1 MVAEMFDRGEK
12 EDKDP
17 LFKVSKLSEKDSAED
32 TRETFIITE
41 IDGEFVT
48 IVCDEPQ
55 TITETTNDS
64 SVPLQIFPDRP
75 SIPSTSI
82 DGTAIPQGN
91 KSGQINLILGMG
103 LGAIVTALATT
114 LLSPRQGNIIPPVG
128 GETINQPAQSITVA
142 RVESTDVPRTLDAT
156 GTIAAFELIPVM
168 SSSTGLQIE
177 QVLVK
182 ENYSVSS
189 GQTLAILDD
198 AVLQAKLEEARALV
212 RSQEARLAELKAGSR
227 KEEIAQAQ
235 ENVKVMQQGVTQAKT
250 SLDLVQKRV
259 TRNRQLEKEGAL
271 ARDRLDEI
279 LNQEQLSISSL
290 EQAKAKLQEAQQK
303 LIQLQKG
310 NRPETIAQAEANL
323 AQAKAQLQLVLEQLD
338 DTRIVA
344 PVSGT
349 IAQKNASIGDVI
361 ATNTGNNSSSGNGS
375 VGNVSASNAL
385 FTIIKDGRLE
395 LRLQVPATDLAR
407 LNVGQT
413 VRITSDLD
421 SKLVITGRVR
431 TIDPVVNE
439 QSRQAI
445 VKVDLPSNRSLK
457 LGMFLKGSITT
468 SSTVSLS
475 VPTKA
480 LIPQNDGSALVYVLQ
495 ENKTVKAVRVETGET
510 IAGEKVE
517 IKSGLQLNDEVAI
530 KGAPYLKDGDRVF
543 VVSK

>member
-1 MVAEMFDRGEK
+1 MFDRGEK
-12 EDKDP
+12 EDKEP
-17 LFKVSKLSEKDSAED
+17 LFKVSKLSEKDGTED
-32 TRETFIITE
+32 TKETFIITE
-41 IDGEFVT
+41 VDGEFVT
-48 IVCDEPQ
+48 IVYDEPQ
-55 TITETTNDS
+55 AAEGTSDS
-64 SVPLQIFPDRP
+64 SVPLQIFPDRLSTP
-75 SIPSTSI
+75 SNFE
-82 DGTAIPQGN
+82 GTAIPQNN

-128 GETINQPAQSITVA
+128 GGTITQPAQSITVA
-142 RVESTDVPRTLDAT
+142 RVESADVPRTLDAT
-156 GTIAAFELIPVM
+156 GTVAAFELIPVM

-250 SLDLVQKRV
+250 ALDLVQKRV
-259 TRNRQLEKEGAL
+259 KRNRQLEKEGAL

-303 LIQLQKG
+303 LVQLQKG

-323 AQAKAQLQLVLEQLD
+323 AQAKAQLQLVLEQLE
-338 DTRIVA
+338 DTRIIA

-361 ATNTGNNSSSGNGS
+361 ATNMGNNGSAGNSS
-375 VGNVSASNAL
+375 VGNVSSSNAL
-385 FTIIKDGRLE
+385 FTIVKDGRLE

-421 SKLVITGRVR
+421 SKLALTGRVR

-445 VKVDLPSNRSLK
+445 VKVDLPSNRTLK

-495 ENKTVKAVRVETGET
+495 TDKTVKAVRVETGET

-530 KGAPYLKDGDRVF
+530 KGAPYLKDGDRVS

>member
-1 MVAEMFDRGEK
+1 MVAKMFDRGEK
-12 EDKDP
+12 EDKEP
-17 LFKVSKLSEKDSAED
+17 LFKVSKLSEKDGTED
-32 TRETFIITE
+32 TKETFIITE
-41 IDGEFVT
+41 VDGEFVT
-48 IVCDEPQ
+48 IVYDEPQ
-55 TITETTNDS
+55 AAEGASDS

-75 SIPSTSI
+75 STPTNF
-82 DGTAIPQGN
+82 DGAAIPQNN

-103 LGAIVTALATT
+103 LGAIITALATT
-114 LLSPRQGNIIPPVG
+114 LLSPRQGNMIPPIG
-128 GETINQPAQSITVA
+128 SGTITQPAQSITVA

-156 GTIAAFELIPVM
+156 GTVAAFELIPVM

-250 SLDLVQKRV
+250 ALDLVQKRV
-259 TRNRQLEKEGAL
+259 KRNRQLEKEGAL

-303 LIQLQKG
+303 LVQLQKG

-323 AQAKAQLQLVLEQLD
+323 AQAKAQLQLVLEQLE
-338 DTRIVA
+338 DTRIIA

-361 ATNTGNNSSSGNGS
+361 ATNMGNNGSAGNGS
-375 VGNVSASNAL
+375 VGNVSSSNAL
-385 FTIIKDGRLE
+385 FTIVKDGRLE
-395 LRLQVPATDLAR
+395 LRLQIPATDLAR

-421 SKLVITGRVR
+421 SKLALTGRVR

-445 VKVDLPSNRSLK
+445 VKVDLPSNRTLK

-495 ENKTVKAVRVETGET
+495 RDKTVKAVRVETGET

-530 KGAPYLKDGDRVF
+530 KGAPYLKDGDRVS

>member
-1 MVAEMFDRGEK
+1 MFDRGEK
-12 EDKDP
+12 EDKEP
-17 LFKVSKLSEKDSAED
+17 LFKVSKLSEKDGTED
-32 TRETFIITE
+32 TKETFIITE
-41 IDGEFVT
+41 VDGEFVT
-48 IVCDEPQ
+48 IVYDEPQ
-55 TITETTNDS
+55 AAEGASDS

-75 SIPSTSI
+75 STPTNF
-82 DGTAIPQGN
+82 DGAAIPQNN

-103 LGAIVTALATT
+103 LGAIITALATT
-114 LLSPRQGNIIPPVG
+114 LLSPRQGNMIPPIG
-128 GETINQPAQSITVA
+128 SGTITQPAQSITVA

-156 GTIAAFELIPVM
+156 GTVAAFELIPVM

-250 SLDLVQKRV
+250 ALDLVQKRV
-259 TRNRQLEKEGAL
+259 KRNRQLEKEGAL

-303 LIQLQKG
+303 LVQLQKG

-323 AQAKAQLQLVLEQLD
+323 AQAKAQLQLVLEQLE
-338 DTRIVA
+338 DTRIIA

-361 ATNTGNNSSSGNGS
+361 ATNMGNNGSAGNGS
-375 VGNVSASNAL
+375 VGNVSSSNAL
-385 FTIIKDGRLE
+385 FTIVKDGRLE
-395 LRLQVPATDLAR
+395 LRLQIPATDLAR

-421 SKLVITGRVR
+421 SKLALTGRVR

-445 VKVDLPSNRSLK
+445 VKVDLPSNRTLK

-495 ENKTVKAVRVETGET
+495 RDKTVKAVRVETGET

-530 KGAPYLKDGDRVF
+530 KGAPYLKDGDRVS

>member
-250 SLDLVQKRV
+250 ALDLVQKRV